1 MQNHVG
7 HFLWTNLL
15 LERVLAAGGHARIVN
30 VSSTG
35 YLLSDVRLE
44 DANWDVSR
52 STAVRKC
59 LLTCELGWEELPSLV
74 GVWQLQNCKCVVQ
87 HVSCFASEKQG
98 H

>member
-44 DANWDVSR
+44 DGVS
-52 STAVRKC
+52 
-59 LLTCELGWEELPSLV
+59 
-74 GVWQLQNCKCVVQ
+74 
-87 HVSCFASEKQG
+87 
-98 H
+98 